1 MREPNRRNTPIA
13 AIAFLT
19 VRNESLAASEE
30 KRGEDYAD
38 RYADRPGEQRR
49 PAPDAVKQADRGQWI
64 TVGPGKREWPYK
76 L

>member
-1 MREPNRRNTPIA
+1 MP
-13 AIAFLT
+13 T
-19 VRNESLAASEE
+19 VPVSS
-30 KRGEDYAD
+30 GV
-38 RYADRPGEQRR
+38 RR

>member
-1 MREPNRRNTPIA
+1 MP
-13 AIAFLT
+13 
-19 VRNESLAASEE
+19 
-30 KRGEDYAD
+30 